1 MKRIAL
7 AALLLAPTLAFA
19 QAGATCP
26 ELNNADLAWTQ
37 RQGDD
42 YTLCYLELP
51 SNIAAGK
58 GLGVYLGAR
67 SFKPD
72 KKARAEKGTVGSQQM
87 VWYKKATVNDARP
100 FSREATI
107 VLPGE
112 KPKSKVRVYVWI
124 DAATQSELNEAFG
137 LAKQLA
143 VK

>member
-7 AALLLAPTLAFA
+7 AALLLAPSLAFA
-19 QAGATCP
+19 QAGANCP
-26 ELNNADLAWTQ
+26 NLNSADLAWTQ

-51 SNIAAGK
+51 SAIAAGK

-67 SFKPD
+67 SFKPEKD
-72 KKARAEKGTVGSQQM
+72 NRAEKGTVGSQQV
-87 VWYKKATVNDARP
+87 VWYKKASATRP
-100 FSREATI
+100 FSRETI
-107 VLPGE
+107 IALPGE

-124 DAATQSELNEAFG
+124 DAASQEELNEAFG

>member
-7 AALLLAPTLAFA
+7 AAALLAAAPSMAWA

-26 ELNNADLAWTQ
+26 AVNGDLTWTE

-51 SNIAAGK
+51 SAIAAGK
-58 GLGVYLGAR
+58 GFGVYLGAR
-67 SFKPD
+67 SFKPEKD
-72 KKARAEKGTVGSQQM
+72 NRAEKGTVGSQAV
-87 VWYKKATVNDARP
+87 VWYKKASATRP
-100 FSREATI
+100 FSREAI
-107 VLPGE
+107 IALPGE

-124 DAATQSELNEAFG
+124 DAASQAELNEAFA

>member
-7 AALLLAPTLAFA
+7 AALLLAPSLAFA
-19 QAGATCP
+19 QAGANCP
-26 ELNNADLAWTQ
+26 TLNNADLAWTQ

-51 SNIAAGK
+51 SAVAAGK
-58 GLGVYLGAR
+58 GLGVYLGTR
-67 SFKPD
+67 SFKPE
-72 KKARAEKGTVGSQQM
+72 KNNRAEKGTVGTQQV
-87 VWYKKATVNDARP
+87 VWYKKASATRP
-100 FSREATI
+100 FSREAI
-107 VLPGE
+107 VALPGD

-124 DAATQSELNEAFG
+124 DAASQAELNEAFG

>member
-1 MKRIAL
+1 MKRTAL
-7 AALLLAPTLAFA
+7 AALLLAPSLASA

-26 ELNNADLAWTQ
+26 ALNDADLAWTQ
-37 RQGDD
+37 RNGDD

-51 SNIAAGK
+51 SAIATGK

-72 KKARAEKGTVGSQQM
+72 KKARAEKGTVGTQ
-87 VWYKKATVNDARP
+87 VVTWYKKATVNDARP
-100 FSREATI
+100 YSRETTI

-124 DAATQSELNEAFG
+124 DAATQSQLDEAFA
-137 LAKQLA
+137 LAKKLS